1 MKPLVSLN
9 KMGLSIYS
17 VELRTKKSYSNEYIL
32 RCVGGGYLRYFSFED
47 VLNIWVENWGWAPY
61 SVGGGDSGE
70 ACSAILKRHFDP
82 FTFKLR
88 YSPTSLVVAVDR
100 LVVGSN
106 SRLPINIQWYTH
118 ICTVISIHAVRIIQ
132 PWSTIGWLK
141 KKQREKSL
149 SLSLSLSLSHRYL
162 IRDTVSIIIIFNCKS
177 TICSL
182 RIAFNILRFC
192 INCTSMKSSTFL
204 LIILFLRQLS
214 TNRIYFIVS

>member
-1 MKPLVSLN
+1 M
-9 KMGLSIYS
+9 
-17 VELRTKKSYSNEYIL
+17 
-32 RCVGGGYLRYFSFED
+32 VGATAARP
-47 VLNIWVENWGWAPY
+47 APPFQN
-61 SVGGGDSGE
+61 
-70 ACSAILKRHFDP
+70 AILTF
-82 FTFKLR
+82 FTFRLR

-118 ICTVISIHAVRIIQ
+118 ICTVISIHAVRIIH

-141 KKQREKSL
+141 KNPEGEI
-149 SLSLSLSLSHRYL
+149 SLSLSLSHRYL

-192 INCTSMKSSTFL
+192 INCTSIKSSTFL

-214 TNRIYFIVS
+214 TNRIYFIVSYSYYSL